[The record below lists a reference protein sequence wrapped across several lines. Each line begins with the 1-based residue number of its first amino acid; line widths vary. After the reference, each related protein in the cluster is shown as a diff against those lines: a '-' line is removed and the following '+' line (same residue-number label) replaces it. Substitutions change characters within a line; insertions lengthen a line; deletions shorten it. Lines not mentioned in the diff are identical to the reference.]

1 MPIFFDVDDTLID
14 HHSAAEKGALALYRR
29 HMARLSVALSED
41 EFLARWH
48 ESAERHFAAF
58 AAGECSYQEQRR
70 RRIRDFFG
78 AELSDAEADAL
89 FGVYLAE
96 YERGWA
102 LFPDVL
108 LCLDALQGETLGVI
122 SNNATSAT
130 LGKLQATGIARRFAV
145 IMTVDV
151 AGVGKPDPVIFR
163 AACAQAGAV
172 AAHCVYVGDKLDTD
186 ALAAQRAGL
195 QGVWLNRRAERPQGD
210 PQVLEIRSLLE
221 LPKLLRNR
229 GW

>member
-1 MPIFFDVDDTLID
+1 MPVFFDVDDTLID
-14 HHSAAEKGALALYRR
+14 HRGAAEKGARALYR
-29 HMARLSVALSED
+29 HHADRLAVALAEE

-70 RRIRDFFG
+70 RRIRDLFG
-78 AELSDAEADAL
+78 TWLGDAEADAL
-89 FGVYLAE
+89 FAVFLAE
-96 YERGWA
+96 YQRNWA

-108 LCLDALQGETLGVI
+108 PCLDALQGEVLGVI
-122 SNNATSAT
+122 SNNATAAT
-130 LGKLQATGIARRFAV
+130 LGKLRATGIAGRFAV

-151 AGVGKPDPVIFR
+151 AGVGKPDPAIFQ
-163 AACAQAGAV
+163 AACAQAGAPP
-172 AAHCVYVGDKLDTD
+172 AQCLYVGDKLNTD

-195 QGVWLNRRAERPQGD
+195 IGVWLNRRGASLQDD

-221 LPKLLRNR
+221 LPELLRSR
-229 GW
+229 EW